1 MTILGM
7 FQRVESTQQF
17 LCYDYDIQ
25 EVGRYLKNLKTFDRP
40 TILNDLDKHVEWSSV
55 HGDTESR
62 VSVQLVQSL

>member
-1 MTILGM
+1 MTILVM

-40 TILNDLDKHVEWSSV
+40 TILNDLDKHVE
-55 HGDTESR
+55 
-62 VSVQLVQSL
+62 